1 MLEVKDLKKNF
12 GKTEVIKG
20 ISFDVQK
27 GEVVAIIGPS
37 GCGKST
43 LLRCLNMLEKP
54 TSGKIILDNEDITG
68 KKVDLT
74 KIREKMG
81 MVFQQFN
88 LFPHLTVLEN
98 ITVAPLNLK
107 LLTKEEATKKALELL
122 KSIGLEDKKDNY
134 PNELSGGQKQ
144 RVAIARA
151 LATQPKYLLCDEAT
165 SALDPNTTNSILD
178 LLKEIN
184 EKLGVTIIVIT
195 HEMRVV
201 EKICTHVAV
210 LNEGEIVEQGS
221 VQEVFLSPKTKVAQE
236 MIYPKQKFDNRT
248 YQGKVF
254 RLVFGGQ
261 ASSEPVVANL
271 VLKCHIPVNILGAG
285 TEDIGGKAYGQM
297 LLEFPQDEAVIALA
311 KEYLDSIGVHYEEE
325 DVDGI

>member
-54 TSGKIILDNEDITG
+54 TSGKIILDGEDITS

-98 ITVAPLNLK
+98 ITVAPINLK

-122 KSIGLEDKKDNY
+122 KSIGLEEKKDNY

-144 RVAIARA
+144 RVAIIRT
-151 LATQPKYLLCDEAT
+151 LMMNPEIILFDEPT
-165 SALDPNTTNSILD
+165 SALDPEMVGEVLTLIKTLVDKKN
-178 LLKEIN
+178 
-184 EKLGVTIIVIT
+184 TIIIVS
-195 HEMRVV
+195 HEMEFIKNCATKVLFLD
-201 EKICTHVAV
+201 EGKIAYSGTPQKVFNTKDCPRLT
-210 LNEGEIVEQGS
+210 E
-221 VQEVFLSPKTKVAQE
+221 FLSKTSFK
-236 MIYPKQKFDNRT
+236 
-248 YQGKVF
+248 
-254 RLVFGGQ
+254 
-261 ASSEPVVANL
+261 
-271 VLKCHIPVNILGAG
+271 
-285 TEDIGGKAYGQM
+285 
-297 LLEFPQDEAVIALA
+297 
-311 KEYLDSIGVHYEEE
+311 
-325 DVDGI
+325 

>member
-12 GKTEVIKG
+12 GKTEVLKG

-144 RVAIARA
+144 RVAIIRT
-151 LATQPKYLLCDEAT
+151 LMMNPEIILFDEPT
-165 SALDPNTTNSILD
+165 SALDPEMVGEVLTLIKTLVDKKN
-178 LLKEIN
+178 
-184 EKLGVTIIVIT
+184 TIIIVS
-195 HEMRVV
+195 HEMEFIKNCATKVLFLD
-201 EKICTHVAV
+201 EGKIAYSGTPQKVFSTKDCPRLT
-210 LNEGEIVEQGS
+210 E
-221 VQEVFLSPKTKVAQE
+221 FLSKTSFK
-236 MIYPKQKFDNRT
+236 
-248 YQGKVF
+248 
-254 RLVFGGQ
+254 
-261 ASSEPVVANL
+261 
-271 VLKCHIPVNILGAG
+271 
-285 TEDIGGKAYGQM
+285 
-297 LLEFPQDEAVIALA
+297 
-311 KEYLDSIGVHYEEE
+311 
-325 DVDGI
+325 

>member
-144 RVAIARA
+144 RVAIIRT
-151 LATQPKYLLCDEAT
+151 LMMNPEIILFDEPT
-165 SALDPNTTNSILD
+165 SALDPEMVGEVLELMKQLAGTGMTM
-178 LLKEIN
+178 
-184 EKLGVTIIVIT
+184 VIVT
-195 HEMRVV
+195 HEMGFAREVADRVLFMADGV
-201 EKICTHVAV
+201 IAE
-210 LNEGEIVEQGS
+210 EGTPEEIFGAPQSERLKT
-221 VQEVFLSPKTKVAQE
+221 FLSKV
-236 MIYPKQKFDNRT
+236 
-248 YQGKVF
+248 
-254 RLVFGGQ
+254 L
-261 ASSEPVVANL
+261 
-271 VLKCHIPVNILGAG
+271 
-285 TEDIGGKAYGQM
+285 
-297 LLEFPQDEAVIALA
+297 
-311 KEYLDSIGVHYEEE
+311 
-325 DVDGI
+325 

>member
-12 GKTEVIKG
+12 GKTKVIKG
-20 ISFDVQK
+20 ISFHVQK

-144 RVAIARA
+144 RVAIIRT
-151 LATQPKYLLCDEAT
+151 LMMNPEIILFDEPT
-165 SALDPNTTNSILD
+165 SALDPEMVGEVLTLIKTLVDKKN
-178 LLKEIN
+178 
-184 EKLGVTIIVIT
+184 TIIIVS
-195 HEMRVV
+195 HEMEFIKNCATKVLFLD
-201 EKICTHVAV
+201 EGKIAYSGTPQKVFSTKECPRLT
-210 LNEGEIVEQGS
+210 E
-221 VQEVFLSPKTKVAQE
+221 FLSKTSFK
-236 MIYPKQKFDNRT
+236 
-248 YQGKVF
+248 
-254 RLVFGGQ
+254 
-261 ASSEPVVANL
+261 
-271 VLKCHIPVNILGAG
+271 
-285 TEDIGGKAYGQM
+285 
-297 LLEFPQDEAVIALA
+297 
-311 KEYLDSIGVHYEEE
+311 
-325 DVDGI
+325 

>member
-54 TSGKIILDNEDITG
+54 TSGKIILDGEDITS

-98 ITVAPLNLK
+98 ITVAPINLK

-144 RVAIARA
+144 RVAIIRT
-151 LATQPKYLLCDEAT
+151 LMMNPEIILFDEPT
-165 SALDPNTTNSILD
+165 SALDPEMVGEVLTLIKTLVDKKN
-178 LLKEIN
+178 
-184 EKLGVTIIVIT
+184 TIIIVS
-195 HEMRVV
+195 HEMEFIKNCATKVLFLD
-201 EKICTHVAV
+201 EGKIAYSGTPPKVFNTKDCPRLT
-210 LNEGEIVEQGS
+210 E
-221 VQEVFLSPKTKVAQE
+221 FLSKTSFK
-236 MIYPKQKFDNRT
+236 
-248 YQGKVF
+248 
-254 RLVFGGQ
+254 
-261 ASSEPVVANL
+261 
-271 VLKCHIPVNILGAG
+271 
-285 TEDIGGKAYGQM
+285 
-297 LLEFPQDEAVIALA
+297 
-311 KEYLDSIGVHYEEE
+311 
-325 DVDGI
+325 

>member
-12 GKTEVIKG
+12 GKTKVIKG

-144 RVAIARA
+144 RVAIIRT
-151 LATQPKYLLCDEAT
+151 LIMNPEIILFDEPT
-165 SALDPNTTNSILD
+165 SALDPEMVGEVLTLIKTLVDKKN
-178 LLKEIN
+178 
-184 EKLGVTIIVIT
+184 TIIIVS
-195 HEMRVV
+195 HEMEFIKNCATKVLFLD
-201 EKICTHVAV
+201 EGKIAYSGTPQKVFSTKDCPRLT
-210 LNEGEIVEQGS
+210 E
-221 VQEVFLSPKTKVAQE
+221 FLSKTSFK
-236 MIYPKQKFDNRT
+236 
-248 YQGKVF
+248 
-254 RLVFGGQ
+254 
-261 ASSEPVVANL
+261 
-271 VLKCHIPVNILGAG
+271 
-285 TEDIGGKAYGQM
+285 
-297 LLEFPQDEAVIALA
+297 
-311 KEYLDSIGVHYEEE
+311 
-325 DVDGI
+325 

>member
-12 GKTEVIKG
+12 DKTEVIKG

-54 TSGKIILDNEDITG
+54 TSGKIILDGEDITS

-98 ITVAPLNLK
+98 ITVAPINLK

-144 RVAIARA
+144 RVAIIRT
-151 LATQPKYLLCDEAT
+151 LMMNPEIILFDEPT
-165 SALDPNTTNSILD
+165 SALDPEMVGEVLTLIKTLVDKKN
-178 LLKEIN
+178 
-184 EKLGVTIIVIT
+184 TIIIVS
-195 HEMRVV
+195 HEMEFIKNCATKVLFLD
-201 EKICTHVAV
+201 EGKIAYSGTPQKVFSTKDCPRLT
-210 LNEGEIVEQGS
+210 E
-221 VQEVFLSPKTKVAQE
+221 FLSKTSFK
-236 MIYPKQKFDNRT
+236 
-248 YQGKVF
+248 
-254 RLVFGGQ
+254 
-261 ASSEPVVANL
+261 
-271 VLKCHIPVNILGAG
+271 
-285 TEDIGGKAYGQM
+285 
-297 LLEFPQDEAVIALA
+297 
-311 KEYLDSIGVHYEEE
+311 
-325 DVDGI
+325 

>member
-54 TSGKIILDNEDITG
+54 TSGKIILDGEDITS

-98 ITVAPLNLK
+98 ITVAPINLK
-107 LLTKEEATKKALELL
+107 LLTKEEAAKKALELL

-144 RVAIARA
+144 RVAIIRT
-151 LATQPKYLLCDEAT
+151 LMMNPEIILFDEPT
-165 SALDPNTTNSILD
+165 SALDPEMVGEVLTLIKTLVDKKN
-178 LLKEIN
+178 
-184 EKLGVTIIVIT
+184 TIIIVS
-195 HEMRVV
+195 HEMEFIKNCATKVLFLD
-201 EKICTHVAV
+201 EGKIAYSGTPQKVFSTKDCPRLT
-210 LNEGEIVEQGS
+210 E
-221 VQEVFLSPKTKVAQE
+221 FLSKTSFK
-236 MIYPKQKFDNRT
+236 
-248 YQGKVF
+248 
-254 RLVFGGQ
+254 
-261 ASSEPVVANL
+261 
-271 VLKCHIPVNILGAG
+271 
-285 TEDIGGKAYGQM
+285 
-297 LLEFPQDEAVIALA
+297 
-311 KEYLDSIGVHYEEE
+311 
-325 DVDGI
+325 